1 MSEAISQLTDSNFE
15 GEVISSEKPVLV
27 DFWAVWCG
35 PCKMIA
41 PELKKLS
48 EEKSGELKIG
58 RLNVDDNRDIAI
70 KYGISSIPTLLLFKN
85 GEVVKKLIGAMSK
98 DKILTEI
105 GLTPEEFIQIKV
117 EFSNENNWDSDVVC
131 FGSLSYCCM
140 RRNGCSRRDLAL
152 VERYPNKSLEEI
164 MKIYF
169 LRFLRR
175 SVIVI

>member
-15 GEVISSEKPVLV
+15 DEVISSEEPVLV

-105 GLTPEEFIQIKV
+105 SQ
-117 EFSNENNWDSDVVC
+117 
-131 FGSLSYCCM
+131 
-140 RRNGCSRRDLAL
+140 
-152 VERYPNKSLEEI
+152 
-164 MKIYF
+164 F
-169 LRFLRR
+169 L
-175 SVIVI
+175 

>member
-105 GLTPEEFIQIKV
+105 SQ
-117 EFSNENNWDSDVVC
+117 
-131 FGSLSYCCM
+131 
-140 RRNGCSRRDLAL
+140 
-152 VERYPNKSLEEI
+152 
-164 MKIYF
+164 F
-169 LRFLRR
+169 L
-175 SVIVI
+175 